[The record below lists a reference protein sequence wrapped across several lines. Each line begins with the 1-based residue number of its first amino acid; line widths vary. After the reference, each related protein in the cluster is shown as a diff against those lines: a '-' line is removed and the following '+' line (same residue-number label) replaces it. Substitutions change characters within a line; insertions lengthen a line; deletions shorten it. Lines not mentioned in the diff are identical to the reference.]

1 MTKQEIEKAIKNG
14 ESVWFSYNNSLFE
27 LCKDSTAR
35 IVFKDF
41 TSFLIGNYK
50 INRNGISIKVDD
62 NNFNREYFYDTEINN
77 FYKTQAEAEHYLHH
91 ANITRTETLPFL
103 TWEEFKIKK
112 SLRFKRANDFIFCEM
127 SIFKNQIYIVGHI
140 EKFECFGEATEENF
154 YKAYDECVRLFKG
167 EEV

>member
-1 MTKQEIEKAIKNG
+1 MTRKEIEEGIDNGNSVWCVYKDQSDIYEIKEVEIEKVLGN
-14 ESVWFSYNNSLFE
+14 
-27 LCKDSTAR
+27 
-35 IVFKDF
+35 VF
-41 TSFLIGNYK
+41 LWG
-50 INRNGISIKVDD
+50 
-62 NNFNREYFYDTEINN
+62 REYYSYIKDAF
-77 FYKTQAEAEHYLHH
+77 KTKAEAEHYLHH
-91 ANITRTETLPFL
+91 ANVTRTETLPFL

-167 EEV
+167 E